1 MLISILGTYECARHS
16 DAVWSLWQDLIGE
29 SQLETL
35 DFWSKAISFLA
46 NNYLS
51 FEKQFLACP
60 LALSEA
66 KHLTI
71 DMR

>member
-1 MLISILGTYECARHS
+1 MEPEESVADC

-71 DMR
+71 EMR

>member
-1 MLISILGTYECARHS
+1 MEPEVSVADC
-16 DAVWSLWQDLIGE
+16 DAAWSLWQDQIGE

-35 DFWSKAISFLA
+35 DFWSKAIPFLA
-46 NNYLS
+46 NNYLP

-60 LALSEA
+60 LALLEA